1 LSLGSGEEAA
11 VECLFCKIT
20 DSGRL
25 FEERTD
31 FEEVFEE
38 RRGFDVVHRY
48 LAEQPALRS
57 WLLFC
62 RREVR
67 SIAPANAVC
76 E

>member
-1 LSLGSGEEAA
+1 M
-11 VECLFCKIT
+11 T

-25 FEERTD
+25 FEESEAFD
-31 FEEVFEE
+31 EAFEQ

-48 LAEQPALRS
+48 LAVQPALRS